1 MPREVNFVPKRC
13 IFEPGYRCNLKCRS
27 CLVWREEYRRAKASR
42 EKRLSLT
49 EFSKIA
55 FDLSRSG
62 VEKMIFI
69 GGEPLAEKGWAA
81 HPIAAKKAG
90 IKETGIVTNGT
101 LLDEKT
107 AEKLIISEIL
117 DTVIFSIDG
126 REENHDFLRGGKGVF
141 EKAVNGLNIL
151 SQIKRK
157 LKRRR
162 PRIYVYMTLYRENI
176 KDMEYVFNIALKS
189 NANMLRYQT
198 SSHITKRII
207 TRLPDRFQAGFFHS
221 YAGREKPLSRV
232 EIEEIRENYLK
243 ILERSKKHAIKTE
256 AEEIIKS
263 GVNKKC
269 LFVGKDFVI
278 DSSGEILPCPML
290 PNVSIGS
297 LIEKSVEEIFSGQK
311 NFILELKKISES
323 GKLSVCGQCCVEKQS
338 KHVAE
343 DKGQPLF

>member
-1 MPREVNFVPKRC
+1 MQEVKEGIKENPNPKKEENNNSQKPDFVKWFSELNKNSVDTAGGKGANLAE
-13 IFEPGYRCNLKCRS
+13 IYNLKIP
-27 CLVWREEYRRAKASR
+27 VPPGFVVTAQAY
-42 EKRLSLT
+42 
-49 EFSKIA
+49 
-55 FDLSRSG
+55 DY
-62 VEKMIFI
+62 FI
-69 GGEPLAEKGWAA
+69 E
-81 HPIAAKKAG
+81 KAG